1 MMNQSTPIINHYVAL
16 VKVSSF
22 ENCLNSVEKIAN
34 SIATD
39 LNLNI
44 VKKASHMFEPQGITL
59 IYVLSQ
65 SHLVVHTWPELG
77 VIHVDLITCSYRSRE
92 EFEKCLKHALNGHA
106 IDSIQIKSI
115 EFDKLDYND

>member
-65 SHLVVHTWPELG
+65 SHLMVHTWPELG

-92 EFEKCLKHALNGHA
+92 KFEKCLKHALNGHA